1 MYMLVLQTFLMLL
14 AAFVLGAALA
24 CLFKRTLH
32 GGPDDELE
40 AETAHV
46 NVPPA
51 VPISAPVHPPV
62 AAPPVPPVTA
72 ADAERFGRAL
82 QGAEQPDADAVAVP
96 TGPAVEVQPTP
107 LPAGETYAAIAVA
120 SHDGSTLPPPG
131 VVEAQVSPP
140 VMPGP
145 DPEPLPIP
153 AADVPAPVRPADAPE
168 PPAVSYTQ
176 EAADSG
182 ITYTPEPE
190 PAAEDFEFTPDPSD
204 ESELPAG
211 ESYTS
216 VALGLAGAAAAAAAA
231 GTMTSPAEDEAPVAP
246 GEPEVSE
253 DTAPGAGTTLTTAAV
268 AAAAGIAAGR
278 AVDGAGD
285 DLTKIRGIDNVL
297 ASRLNY
303 AGVDSFAQIAAWDA
317 DDVRRMSQTLGF
329 FGRIEDEYWREQAR
343 LLAAGDSPADLS
355 PPAPEPPPAA
365 APPEDPPPSEPSSGG
380 AGHAAASAAAA
391 AAAAALSAA
400 SLASQSEAPSEAPAP
415 VETPPE
421 DMAGD
426 GDDSSR
432 RVTGLRSVRAEALV
446 GDDANFVSG
455 DHDDLKR
462 IRGIGVLIEKKL
474 NSLGV
479 TSYEQVANWSADDI
493 ERISQ
498 VLDFRGR
505 IERENWIEQARI
517 LASGGQTEFSRRV
530 DRGDL

>member
-32 GGPDDELE
+32 GGPDDEAL
-40 AETAHV
+40 ETAHV
-46 NVPPA
+46 TVPPA
-51 VPISAPVHPPV
+51 VPRSAPVNPPV

-82 QGAEQPDADAVAVP
+82 QGGGQPVPAAVAAP
-96 TGPAVEVQPTP
+96 SGPAVEVQPAPVTP
-107 LPAGETYAAIAVA
+107 GQTYAAIAVA

-131 VVEAQVSPP
+131 VVEVEVAPP

-145 DPEPLPIP
+145 DPEPLPVP

-168 PPAVSYTQ
+168 PPGVSYTQ
-176 EAADSG
+176 ATADAG
-182 ITYTPEPE
+182 VDYTPQPE
-190 PAAEDFEFTPDPSD
+190 PAAPDFEFTPDPSD
-204 ESELPAG
+204 QSELPDG
-211 ESYTS
+211 QSYTS

-231 GTMTSPAEDEAPVAP
+231 GTMATAADEAATVETDDGDVAP
-246 GEPEVSE
+246 G
-253 DTAPGAGTTLTTAAV
+253 DGTTLTTAAV

-278 AVDGAGD
+278 AEDSAGD
-285 DLTKIRGIDNVL
+285 DLTKIRGVDRVL

-303 AGVDSFAQIAAWDA
+303 AGVDSFEQIAAWDA

-329 FGRIEDEYWREQAR
+329 FGRIEDEYWVEQAR
-343 LLAAGDSPADLS
+343 LLANGGETPS
-355 PPAPEPPPAA
+355 PAPEPA
-365 APPEDPPPSEPSSGG
+365 SSADSSVGP
-380 AGHAAASAAAA
+380 AAASAAAA

-400 SLASQSEAPSEAPAP
+400 SHSARSEAPAEPAPAP
-415 VETPPE
+415 VPPPPAET
-421 DMAGD
+421 DAG
-426 GDDSSR
+426 GDDDASR

-446 GDDANFVSG
+446 GDDASFVSG

-479 TSYEQVANWSADDI
+479 TSYEQVANWSAEDI